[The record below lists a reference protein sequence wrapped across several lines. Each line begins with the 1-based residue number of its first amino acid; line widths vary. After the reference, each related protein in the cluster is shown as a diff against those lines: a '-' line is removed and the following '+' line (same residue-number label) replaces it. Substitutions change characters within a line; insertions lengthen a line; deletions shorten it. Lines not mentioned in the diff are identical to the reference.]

1 VTAREGPGA
10 QRPAQR
16 TAVVVNPARVDDLA
30 QRRASI
36 QSALADA
43 GWPEPA
49 WVETTPEDPGT
60 GQTRAAVEAGAEV
73 VFVLGGD
80 GTVMAAVAAMTE
92 LAESGGR
99 RAALAVLPAGTGN
112 LLARNLG
119 LPDDA
124 GAGVRLAT
132 EGGRRQIDVARLIDD
147 HCGHPFV
154 VMAGMGFDAAMVDGV
169 PAQVKRVFGWPAY
182 VLSGLRHLYRR
193 RFDVTLII
201 DEGPPV
207 QRRVTSVV
215 VGNVGRL
222 QGGVRLL
229 AAASPDDGVLD
240 VALLRPKGFA
250 GWGALATG
258 LLLRRRI
265 PVGME
270 VRRGRRIEVRTSKEQ
285 PRQVDGD
292 LIEPGTRL
300 LVEVLPGLLELCVPR
315 DGESGDLRPDGRA
328 A

>member
-1 VTAREGPGA
+1 MTARRGPEAGRA
-10 QRPAQR
+10 PQR
-16 TAVVVNPARVDDLA
+16 TAVVVNPARVDGLE
-30 QRRASI
+30 QRRESI
-36 QSALADA
+36 RAALADA

-92 LAESGGR
+92 LAEAGGR

-112 LLARNLG
+112 LLARNLD

-124 GAGVRLAT
+124 AAGVRLAT

-147 HCGHPFV
+147 SCGHPFV

-182 VLSGLRHLYRR
+182 VVSGLRHLYRR
-193 RFDVTLII
+193 RFDVTVII
-201 DEGPPV
+201 DDGPPV

-215 VGNVGRL
+215 IGNVGRL

-240 VALLRPKGFA
+240 IGLLRPKGLT
-250 GWGALATG
+250 GWGALAAG

-265 PVGME
+265 PVGLE
-270 VRRGRRIEVRTSKEQ
+270 VLRGSRVDVRTPKPQ

-292 LIEPGTRL
+292 PVEPGTRL
-300 LVEVLPGLLELCVPR
+300 LVEVLPGMLELCVPR
-315 DGESGDLRPDGRA
+315 DGESADLRPDGYA

>member
-1 VTAREGPGA
+1 
-10 QRPAQR
+10 
-16 TAVVVNPARVDDLA
+16 VVVNPARVDDLA

-36 QSALADA
+36 RSALADA

-60 GQTRAAVEAGAEV
+60 GQTRAAVEAGAQV

-201 DEGPPV
+201 DDGPPV

-240 VALLRPKGFA
+240 VALLRPKGFT

-315 DGESGDLRPDGRA
+315 DGESGDLRSDGRA